1 MLGLE
6 RRAAR
11 KQLLHV
17 TEMQH
22 TPSVISRKFCPG
34 QRRPFLLGAR
44 TQKTVAFRAK
54 PHRRVP
60 FSTVQSKIGTIA
72 RDLNPVA
79 QRACGCA
86 GCYSLAWRNL
96 LPI

>member
-22 TPSVISRKFCPG
+22 TPSVISRIFCPD

-54 PHRRVP
+54 PHRQLAP
-60 FSTVQSKIGTIA
+60 AHASAQLSTS
-72 RDLNPVA
+72 
-79 QRACGCA
+79 
-86 GCYSLAWRNL
+86 
-96 LPI
+96 